1 MLSACFFFSH
11 GYDGGEMD
19 DDGGGDGRKGICSAA
34 QDRNLL
40 LSAEI
45 RVEKKIV
52 EERFAVIHE
61 KREEAQKRG
70 NRIFSEAFVSFP
82 FNHNIE
88 CDFHSYFFCT
98 AAALE
103 NAQFQFIK
111 EAKKNFLRKKIEKT
125 L

>member
-1 MLSACFFFSH
+1 
-11 GYDGGEMD
+11 MD

-88 CDFHSYFFCT
+88 CDFHSV
-98 AAALE
+98 
-103 NAQFQFIK
+103 
-111 EAKKNFLRKKIEKT
+111 FLYCCCLGKRSISIYKGS
-125 L
+125 